1 MKDFITSI
9 LNLPLVMK
17 VVLLS
22 SAACG
27 FVCNHILNITMT
39 YNEQFLS
46 VGFVVLLDGFFGV
59 IAGTKREGFKTYKA
73 LKVIKTMCIWWMI
86 LFVILSIQASFKVS
100 WLSGTI
106 VLPFM
111 VFQIVSALKN
121 ASMAGFIKM
130 ELLNEILDKID
141 NHKGKRNVD

>member
-27 FVCNHILNITMT
+27 FVCDHILNITMT

-73 LKVIKTMCIWWMI
+73 LKVIKTMCIWWII
-86 LFVILSIQASFKVS
+86 LFVILSLDIYLLFIFKKNTPNAKS
-100 WLSGTI
+100 TLNNTI
-106 VLPFM
+106 SIIM
-111 VFQIVSALKN
+111 
-121 ASMAGFIKM
+121 FIYIKKHTIM
-130 ELLNEILDKID
+130 
-141 NHKGKRNVD
+141 